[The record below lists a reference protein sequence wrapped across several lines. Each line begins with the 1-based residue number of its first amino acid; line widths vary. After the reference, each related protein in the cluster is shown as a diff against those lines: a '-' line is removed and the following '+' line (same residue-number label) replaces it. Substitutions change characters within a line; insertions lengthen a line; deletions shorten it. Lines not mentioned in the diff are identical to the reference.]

1 MVDNDTLLSHLIPRI
16 TERTED
22 IAVEAL
28 GYILNKS
35 PAARGAL
42 EYPVKADGLDSGLC
56 RHDSSSEASETLKP
70 GFRCCRCLLIATV
83 RRRAPTTFPDYLPRL
98 PSPTT
103 FPDYLPRLPS
113 PTTFPDYLPRLPSRA
128 NAAPLLPA
136 GTWDPKVLGPAFRWD
151 IHPPVRSLVI
161 NGRRSLVIVGH
172 LDTPIY
178 DLGNPGNPG
187 DPGNPGNLGKTN
199 SSMATARPS
208 SSTTGAT

>member
-103 FPDYLPRLPS
+103 LPGQR
-113 PTTFPDYLPRLPSRA
+113 RA
-128 NAAPLLPA
+128 AAA
-136 GTWDPKVLGPAFRWD
+136 SW
-151 IHPPVRSLVI
+151 
-161 NGRRSLVIVGH
+161 
-172 LDTPIY
+172 
-178 DLGNPGNPG
+178 DLGSGGSWTSVPMGHSSAGPK
-187 DPGNPGNLGKTN
+187 LGHK
-199 SSMATARPS
+199 R
-208 SSTTGAT
+208 

>member
-1 MVDNDTLLSHLIPRI
+1 MVDNDTLLSHLISRI

-83 RRRAPTTFPDYLPRL
+83 RRRAPTTFPDYPPGPTPRRCCQL
-98 PSPTT
+98 GLGIRRFLDQRSDGT
-103 FPDYLPRLPS
+103 F
-113 PTTFPDYLPRLPSRA
+113 
-128 NAAPLLPA
+128 
-136 GTWDPKVLGPAFRWD
+136 
-151 IHPPVRSLVI
+151 I
-161 NGRRSLVIVGH
+161 RRSEAW
-172 LDTPIY
+172 
-178 DLGNPGNPG
+178 
-187 DPGNPGNLGKTN
+187 
-199 SSMATARPS
+199 S
-208 SSTTGAT
+208 

>member
-70 GFRCCRCLLIATV
+70 GFRCCRRLLIATV
-83 RRRAPTTFPDYLPRL
+83 RRRA
-98 PSPTT
+98 
-103 FPDYLPRLPS
+103 

-187 DPGNPGNLGKTN
+187 NPGDPGNPGNLGKTN

>member
-1 MVDNDTLLSHLIPRI
+1 MADNDTLLSHLIPRI

-42 EYPVKADGLDSGLC
+42 EYLVKADGLDSGLC

-83 RRRAPTTFPDYLPRL
+83 RRRAPTTFPGYPPRL
-98 PSPTT
+98 PV
-103 FPDYLPRLPS
+103 
-113 PTTFPDYLPRLPSRA
+113 RA
-128 NAAPLLPA
+128 NAAPLLSA
-136 GTWDPKVLGPAFRWD
+136 GAWDPKVLGPAFRWD

-172 LDTPIY
+172 LHTPIY
-178 DLGNPGNPG
+178 DLSNPG
-187 DPGNPGNLGKTN
+187 DPGNLGKTN